1 MTTHGQHD
9 STQAAVIDL
18 HTVSDRRG
26 KPLDDYLL
34 ESTHKLDALAEL
46 ASQGEAIDSDAH
58 SWMLA
63 QVDFII
69 DTIGDE
75 SLELS
80 DEARSN
86 LLQLLLSVANL
97 NEHIRHQ
104 ASLNR

>member
-9 STQAAVIDL
+9 STQASVIDL
-18 HTVSDRRG
+18 HAASNRRG
-26 KPLDDYLL
+26 EPLDEYLL
-34 ESTHKLDALAEL
+34 NSAHKLDALAEL
-46 ASQGEAIDSDAH
+46 VSKGEAIDCDSH

-69 DTIGDE
+69 ETIGDV

-80 DEARSN
+80 DEVRSD

-104 ASLNR
+104 ASLSR